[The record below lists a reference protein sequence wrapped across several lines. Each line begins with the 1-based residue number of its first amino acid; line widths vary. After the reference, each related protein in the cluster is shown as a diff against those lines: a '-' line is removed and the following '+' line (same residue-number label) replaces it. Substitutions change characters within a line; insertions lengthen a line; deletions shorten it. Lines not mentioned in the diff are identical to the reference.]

1 MILWKRCP
9 ARFAF
14 VLEHPLRR
22 LMLKPERLVESL
34 RLEPGSRV
42 LDLGAGVG
50 VVSSAVATTLSRGE
64 IILVDPQFEMLARA
78 RRRVVSRENVAARFL
93 CAVAERVPLRDASV
107 DAVLMV
113 TVLGEV
119 DDAEQAFTEVRRV
132 LRPGGLLSITE
143 HLPDPD
149 FRSASVVRALA
160 SRSGFAERE
169 MTGGRWSYTINFIK
183 QDVA

>member
-1 MILWKRCP
+1 MIFWKRCP

-50 VVSSAVATTLSRGE
+50 VVAAAVAATLSRGE
-64 IILVDPQFEMLARA
+64 IILVDPQLEMLARA
-78 RRRVVSRENVAARFL
+78 RRRVAPRESVEARYL
-93 CAVAERVPLRDASV
+93 CAVAERVPLRDASIDV
-107 DAVLMV
+107 VLMV

-119 DDAEQAFTEVRRV
+119 DDADQVLAEVRRV
-132 LRPGGLLSITE
+132 IRPGGLLSITE

-149 FRSASVVRALA
+149 FKSVSAVRALA
-160 SRSGFAERE
+160 SRSGFTERE
-169 MTGGRWSYTINFIK
+169 TTGGRWSYTINFVK